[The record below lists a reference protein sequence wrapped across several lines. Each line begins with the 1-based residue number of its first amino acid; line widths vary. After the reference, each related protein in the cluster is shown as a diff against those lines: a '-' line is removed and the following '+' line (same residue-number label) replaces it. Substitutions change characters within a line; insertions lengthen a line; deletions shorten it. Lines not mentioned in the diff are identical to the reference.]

1 MSLIND
7 LFQQPIDEGYAEA
20 AARRAAA
27 GDDPPA
33 GRRPGRSVALMFG
46 LLGLGLLLTVAAVKV
61 QHDAGVASAER
72 ASLVAQIRET
82 SERTSALEQ
91 RATELENDVLAIESE
106 ALRNLDVSDELRRT
120 MAATQAVVG
129 TTAVTG
135 PGIVIEINDA
145 DPGAVAN
152 QDCGPSNVLDYD
164 LQQIINGLWAVGA
177 EAVSING
184 ERITPLTAIRSV
196 DDVILVNI
204 RPVGPPYVVRA
215 IGDPQALEIDFVDGS
230 GGQWLR
236 SIYLDCGIQST
247 ITADPSLT
255 LPGGSA
261 SLQAAQALNRP
272 AAEEVP

>member
-27 GDDPPA
+27 GDDA
-33 GRRPGRSVALMFG
+33 SSGGRPGKSVAMMFG
-46 LLGLGLLLTVAAVKV
+46 LLGIGLLFTVAVLHV
-61 QHDAGVASAER
+61 QHDAGIVSAER
-72 ASLVAQIRET
+72 ASLVQQIRET
-82 SERTSALEQ
+82 SARTSQLEQ
-91 RATELENDVLAIESE
+91 QAASLESTVLAMESD
-106 ALRNLDVSDELRRT
+106 ALRNLDASSELRQS
-120 MAATQAVVG
+120 MSAAQAVVG
-129 TTAVTG
+129 TTPVSG

-145 DPGAVAN
+145 EPGSVMN
-152 QDCGPSNVLDYD
+152 PDCGPTNVLDYD
-164 LQQIINGLWAVGA
+164 LQLVINGLWAVGT
-177 EAVSING
+177 EAVGVNG

-204 RPVGPPYVVRA
+204 RPLGPPYVVRA
-215 IGDPQALEIDFVDGS
+215 IGDPQALEIDFVDGP

-247 ITADPSLT
+247 ITAVPSLT

-261 SLQAAQALNRP
+261 SLQV
-272 AAEEVP
+272 AETLSR